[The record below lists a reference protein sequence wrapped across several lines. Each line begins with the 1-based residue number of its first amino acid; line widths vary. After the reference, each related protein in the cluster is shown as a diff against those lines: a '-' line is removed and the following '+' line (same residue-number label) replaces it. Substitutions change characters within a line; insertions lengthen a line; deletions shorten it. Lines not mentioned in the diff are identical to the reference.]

1 MFTSSL
7 LLIFICAVPIAAVIA
22 RASTPRSR
30 RALAVQLVRPRSD
43 NAPQQVRLG
52 RALSNQYQD
61 VLHCRTD
68 RAADD

>member
-7 LLIFICAVPIAAVIA
+7 LVIFIFAVRIAAVIA

-43 NAPQQVRLG
+43 NAPQRVRL
-52 RALSNQYQD
+52 R
-61 VLHCRTD
+61 
-68 RAADD
+68 